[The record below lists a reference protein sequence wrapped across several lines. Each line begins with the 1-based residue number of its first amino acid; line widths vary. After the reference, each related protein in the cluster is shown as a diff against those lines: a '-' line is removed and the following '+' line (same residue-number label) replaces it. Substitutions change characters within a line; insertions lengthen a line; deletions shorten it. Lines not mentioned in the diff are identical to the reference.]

1 MFTIEAVLSKDD
13 MAIVA
18 AKGHGKDLNSATIC
32 ANIFVLNQPYD
43 FHF

>member
-1 MFTIEAVLSKDD
+1 MFTIEVVLSKDD

-32 ANIFVLNQPYD
+32 AKYICLESTV
-43 FHF
+43 